1 MRRIFAKKVVFA
13 ITAVVLLSGCAS
25 IVSKSSSPV
34 YIRTNPAGATVSIT
48 NKKGKEVFSGK
59 CPTSVTLPTGAGFFS
74 KAAYQVKLSS
84 PGFSDKIVP
93 VNYKLNGWYFGN
105 ILFGGAIGMLIIDPA
120 TGAMWKIQDPLVD
133 ETLDKATASQAV
145 KPTLEVLDIKD
156 VSKELKSQLVRI
168 N

>member
-1 MRRIFAKKVVFA
+1 MRRIFAEKVVFA

-48 NKKGKEVFSGK
+48 NKNGKEVFSGK
-59 CPTSVTLPTGAGFFS
+59 CPTSVTLSTGAGFFS

-145 KPTLEVLDIKD
+145 KPT
-156 VSKELKSQLVRI
+156 
-168 N
+168 